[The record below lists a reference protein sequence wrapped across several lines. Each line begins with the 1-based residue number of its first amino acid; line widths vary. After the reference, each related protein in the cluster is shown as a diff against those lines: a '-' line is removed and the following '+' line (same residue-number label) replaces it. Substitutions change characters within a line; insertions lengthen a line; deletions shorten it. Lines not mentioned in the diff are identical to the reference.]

1 MRERVGGVQYST
13 KWRARGRSARSVLGM
28 PPLARFAWGVL
39 VYDVAVVDWGAY
51 VRATGSG
58 AGCGRH
64 WPMCNGEILL
74 RAPRVETLIEL
85 SHRIT
90 SGGAF
95 FLTVALA
102 LWALRS
108 FPRGHRVRRSASVSV
123 ALMATEAL
131 IGAGLVLLE
140 LVAHDASMKR
150 ALGMSLHLINT
161 FLLLGSTALTAWWA
175 SGGGAARLRRQGAL
189 VLALGLPLLAMIVVG
204 TSGAV
209 TALGDTLFPAASVA
223 DGLAQDFSPS
233 APLFVK
239 LRTVHPILA
248 ISTAVAVIFATGLVR
263 ALRPTRAVAISSK
276 AAAVLVVTQVTAG
289 LLDVA
294 LRAPVAMQ
302 LIHLALADL
311 VWVALVLTAAA
322 ALAEAEEPVGTNL
335 PNSHPPC
342 EISGPPPAAMDS

>member
-1 MRERVGGVQYST
+1 MR
-13 KWRARGRSARSVLGM
+13 
-28 PPLARFAWGVL
+28 PLARLAWGVL
-39 VYDVAVVDWGAY
+39 AYDVAVVAWGAY

-64 WPMCNGEILL
+64 WPMCNGEIVP
-74 RAPRVETLIEL
+74 RAPRAETLIEL

-95 FLTVALA
+95 LLTVVLA
-102 LWALRS
+102 VWALRS
-108 FPRGHRVRRSASVSV
+108 FPPGHRVRRSAGVSV

-131 IGAGLVLLE
+131 IGAGLVLFE

-150 ALGMSLHLINT
+150 VLGMSLHLINT

-189 VLALGLPLLAMIVVG
+189 VPLLGLPLLAMIVVG
-204 TSGAV
+204 MSGAV
-209 TALGDTLFPAASVA
+209 TALGDTLFPAPSVA

-233 APLFVK
+233 APLFVR

-248 ISTAVAVIFATGLVR
+248 VTTAVAVIFATTLVR
-263 ALRPTRAVAISSK
+263 ALRPTRAVSISSK
-276 AAAVLVVTQVTAG
+276 VAGALVVIQVAAG
-289 LLDVA
+289 LLDVV

-311 VWVALVLTAAA
+311 VWIALVLTAVA
-322 ALAEAEEPVGTNL
+322 ALAEAEG
-335 PNSHPPC
+335 PC
-342 EISGPPPAAMDS
+342 LSAALGPTFHRPAR